1 MRSAMYEE
9 VEIEEGAVSKLQS
22 GMARKWQHLLDVSAP
37 HTGARWGISAVV
49 MVLYAI
55 RIYLINGGLT
65 PPQRD
70 HPACAQRAARRPEP
84 RGPALTRSHMAVF
97 RAACPVSTALPSA
110 RALLDDEPVP
120 SCRQAGTSSRTVW
133 ASTCSTC

>member
-1 MRSAMYEE
+1 MYEE

-55 RIYLINGGLT
+55 RIYLINGGLGAT
-65 PPQRD
+65 PKRIALLARRARFAVLTGS
-70 HPACAQRAARRPEP
+70 HVAVIRAAR
-84 RGPALTRSHMAVF
+84 PASS
-97 RAACPVSTALPSA
+97 RATCPTPSVT
-110 RALLDDEPVP
+110 PSP
-120 SCRQAGTSSRTVW
+120 SCWQAGTSSRTVW

>member
-49 MVLYAI
+49 MVLYAL
-55 RIYLINGGLT
+55 RIYLINGGLDAT
-65 PPQRD
+65 PKRSPCLRAVRGSLSSRAATWPSFGLRAR
-70 HPACAQRAARRPEP
+70 HRAVPPAQRRE
-84 RGPALTRSHMAVF
+84 
-97 RAACPVSTALPSA
+97 
-110 RALLDDEPVP
+110 
-120 SCRQAGTSSRTVW
+120 
-133 ASTCSTC
+133 